1 MRRLIF
7 DIVDVVMTM
16 SEEQRIIDTELEPC
30 SSDRPEI
37 GRACITVIIPFYN
50 EEDQV
55 LLTLDTTRSI
65 LNTTGEQCEILA
77 IDDGSSD
84 RTWHVLCEYK
94 RQNEA
99 FSALRFSR
107 NFGKEAAV
115 CAGLAYANGDAAIV
129 MDGDLQHPPKY
140 IPFMI
145 RLWRE
150 GYDVVEGVKSS
161 RGRESIF
168 SRAAANCFYR
178 IFHKMSGIQLENA
191 SDFKLLDRKVIDAW
205 NSCPEKETFF
215 RALSAWL
222 GFSRKTFEF
231 DVEERTK
238 GRSKWGFKNLVR
250 LSVNAI
256 TGFSSRP
263 LVLITWFGMF
273 FLIFF
278 FVLGIQTLVRY
289 FIGRAAS
296 GFTTVILLQL
306 LIGSLVL
313 ISLGLIGLYLAS
325 LFHEEKKRPRY
336 IVTDRIEKSDV
347 AHKNKSRKML

>member
-1 MRRLIF
+1 M
-7 DIVDVVMTM
+7 
-16 SEEQRIIDTELEPC
+16 IDTESELC
-30 SSDRPEI
+30 FFDRPKE
-37 GRACITVIIPFYN
+37 GRARITVIIPFYN

-65 LNTTGEQCEILA
+65 LNTTGEQCEIFA

-84 RTWHVLCEYK
+84 RTWHALCEYE
-94 RQNEA
+94 RQNSG
-99 FSALRFSR
+99 FSAVRFSR
-107 NFGKEAAV
+107 NFGKEAAI
-115 CAGLAYANGDAAIV
+115 CAGLAYAKGDAAIV

-140 IPFMI
+140 IPLMI

-231 DVEERTK
+231 DVEDRTR
-238 GRSKWGFKNLVR
+238 GRSKWGFKKLVR

-263 LVLITWFGMF
+263 LVLITWIGML
-273 FLIFF
+273 FLVFF
-278 FVLGIQTLVRY
+278 FALGIQTLVRY
-289 FIGRAAS
+289 FSGRAAS

-336 IVTDRIEKSDV
+336 IVSDRIGRSGITSD
-347 AHKNKSRKML
+347 KKPKKML

>member
-1 MRRLIF
+1 MFRLIF
-7 DIVDVVMTM
+7 DIVDVVMAMNDEKMT
-16 SEEQRIIDTELEPC
+16 IDTELE
-30 SSDRPEI
+30 SSSLNRPQE
-37 GRACITVIIPFYN
+37 GHARITVIIPFFN

-55 LLTLDTTRSI
+55 FLTLDTTRSI
-65 LNTTGEQCEILA
+65 LNATGEQCEILA

-84 RTWHVLCEYK
+84 RTWHVLCEYE

-115 CAGLAYANGDAAIV
+115 CAGLAHANGDAAIV

-140 IPFMI
+140 IPLMI

-178 IFHKMSGIQLENA
+178 FFHKMSGIQLENA

-231 DVEERTK
+231 NVEDRTRGK
-238 GRSKWGFKNLVR
+238 SKWGFKNLIR

-263 LVLITWFGMF
+263 LVLITWIGML
-273 FLIFF
+273 FLVFF
-278 FVLGIQTLVRY
+278 FVLGIQTLIRY
-289 FIGRAAS
+289 FSGRAAS

-336 IVTDRIEKSDV
+336 IVSDRIGKSDI
-347 AHKNKSRKML
+347 AHDKKPKKML

>member
-1 MRRLIF
+1 MKP
-7 DIVDVVMTM
+7 MNN
-16 SEEQRIIDTELEPC
+16 EQKIRDAVLEPC
-30 SSDRPEI
+30 SPYRPAE
-37 GRACITVIIPFYN
+37 GCARVTVIIPFYN

-55 LLTLDTTRSI
+55 LETLNATRSV
-65 LNTTGEQCEILA
+65 LDATGEQCDILA

-84 RTWHVLCEYK
+84 STWEVLRTYGLHHD
-94 RQNEA
+94 A

-107 NFGKEAAV
+107 NFGKEAAI
-115 CAGLAYANGDAAIV
+115 CAGLAHVKGDAAVV
-129 MDGDLQHPPKY
+129 MDGDLQHPPKH
-140 IPFMI
+140 IPLMI
-145 RLWRE
+145 RFWRE

-168 SRAAANCFYR
+168 SRAAAHCFYR
-178 IFHKMSGIQLENA
+178 MFHKMSGIELKNA

-205 NSCPEKETFF
+205 NACPEKETFF

-222 GFSRKTFEF
+222 GFSRKTFDF
-231 DVEERTK
+231 DVEDRTK
-238 GRSKWGFKNLVR
+238 GNSKWGFKNLIR
-250 LSVNAI
+250 LSVNAV

-263 LVLITWFGMF
+263 LVLITWLGMF
-273 FLIFF
+273 FLVFF
-278 FVLGIQTLVRY
+278 FVLGVQTLVRY
-289 FIGRAAS
+289 FSGNAAS

-336 IVTDRIEKSDV
+336 IVSDMVRKSHVKSDE
-347 AHKNKSRKML
+347 KPRKML